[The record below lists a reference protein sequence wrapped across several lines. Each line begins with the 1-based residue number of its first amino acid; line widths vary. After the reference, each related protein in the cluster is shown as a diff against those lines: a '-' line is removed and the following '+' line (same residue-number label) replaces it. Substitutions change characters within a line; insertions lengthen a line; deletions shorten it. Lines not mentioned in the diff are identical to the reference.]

1 MMIMLMVVML
11 MNEISERFLKR
22 LFHPHKKIVE
32 NDFGDDDYFKELFDD
47 SKALKFVL
55 YDVNQSDI
63 NLKECCKS
71 KDGTCATMECPHN
84 YRRYGDDIYEIIKDS
99 E

>member
-1 MMIMLMVVML
+1 MVVML

-47 SKALKFVL
+47 FS
-55 YDVNQSDI
+55 
-63 NLKECCKS
+63 
-71 KDGTCATMECPHN
+71 
-84 YRRYGDDIYEIIKDS
+84 
-99 E
+99 